1 MSSCGLLP
9 CDWLVQVDE
18 LKHGGRDIQ
27 VNNSNRIEYIH
38 LMADY
43 RLNKQVCILEYI
55 HLMADYRL
63 NKQVCIIEYIH
74 LMADYQLNK
83 ELMAVWRNNS
93 AVGRINIVT
102 LHQAWLVLGWVTVL
116 ASIPPRSVAKPCRPP
131 QSSILIG
138 VVNDY
143 RSDWWSSAA
152 RKKAG
157 VAHSTCIGGR

>member
-43 RLNKQVCILEYI
+43 RLNKQVCIL
-55 HLMADYRL
+55 
-63 NKQVCIIEYIH
+63 EYIH

-143 RSDWWSSAA
+143 RSD
-152 RKKAG
+152 
-157 VAHSTCIGGR
+157 

>member
-43 RLNKQVCILEYI
+43 RLNKQVCIL
-55 HLMADYRL
+55 
-63 NKQVCIIEYIH
+63 EYIH

-143 RSDWWSSAA
+143 RSD
-152 RKKAG
+152 
-157 VAHSTCIGGR
+157 C

>member
-143 RSDWWSSAA
+143 RSD
-152 RKKAG
+152 
-157 VAHSTCIGGR
+157 